1 MFCGHL
7 LPAQE
12 LNLPSYLSAVT
23 SDWQTYQ
30 LKQRKG
36 QNDKNFKMLNKM
48 ATRNRVTT
56 ASAQNRFRQSLNDVR
71 LVDPVPQ
78 RKYVAANLQLG
89 K

>member
-1 MFCGHL
+1 
-7 LPAQE
+7 
-12 LNLPSYLSAVT
+12 
-23 SDWQTYQ
+23 
-30 LKQRKG
+30 
-36 QNDKNFKMLNKM
+36 MLNKM